1 MDFSH
6 ITETVAPIPNV
17 SSYFTPGDLYPQV
30 GVSQEELQIPDPF
43 WGNDAFSF
51 PNFVPSQF
59 LDTDVSLYDLFHQPS
74 SPRDSASQAPFQG
87 PPEILPTQNN
97 PESEAT
103 FRADLGTNPITER
116 PPKFPSVGDQLQ
128 NTRLDAGSDA
138 VRCPW
143 AVSSETY
150 KIILREITQYQDALT
165 NFSPPSRCAMVRY
178 LEGYFK
184 GFQSHLPFLHPPTFD
199 AGNIRIELL
208 LSMAAIGAMYRFE
221 YPTGHHFHGAARS
234 VLDYR
239 LLRHRRNIV
248 GQLTQKPQASLA
260 TGSCPSHSS
269 GLLSNTN
276 ENGDSR
282 SRTRGP
288 DSPISDIHT
297 VQALIIPMVVS
308 SWGQKSL
315 VQDSIATWSQLAF
328 MVRDIECT
336 NQTIPTIEISDGSSG
351 WPTNSDGAHFSRPI
365 LFSTRTASL
374 SVCPL

>member
-1 MDFSH
+1 
-6 ITETVAPIPNV
+6 
-17 SSYFTPGDLYPQV
+17 
-30 GVSQEELQIPDPF
+30 
-43 WGNDAFSF
+43 
-51 PNFVPSQF
+51 
-59 LDTDVSLYDLFHQPS
+59 
-74 SPRDSASQAPFQG
+74 
-87 PPEILPTQNN
+87 
-97 PESEAT
+97 
-103 FRADLGTNPITER
+103 
-116 PPKFPSVGDQLQ
+116 
-128 NTRLDAGSDA
+128 
-138 VRCPW
+138 
-143 AVSSETY
+143 
-150 KIILREITQYQDALT
+150 
-165 NFSPPSRCAMVRY
+165 MVRY

-208 LSMAAIGAMYRFE
+208 LSMAAMGAMYRFE
-221 YPTGHHFHGAARS
+221 YPTGHHLYGAARS

-297 VQALIIPMVVS
+297 VQALIILMVVS

-315 VQDSIATWSQLAF
+315 VQDSIATCSQLAF
-328 MVRDIECT
+328 MVRDIGMHESDNT
-336 NQTIPTIEISDGSSG
+336 NDRDLRWLEWVAHEHRRRTFFAAYTIFNMHSIAFNVPPYDLDTRSL
-351 WPTNSDGAHFSRPI
+351 PI
-365 LFSTRTASL
+365 PAILRS
-374 SVCPL
+374 